1 MPAYQAPDRL
11 RLRVLSDEYA
21 RERLPGGGRLV
32 LAESAEISLPARASN
47 PTLRVKVYFIAPGGQ
62 KTLFA
67 FGEAGAIGE
76 FGLHRFVLAGKAPAL
91 ELGALPDPW
100 LAKFPDRS
108 DVEWYGRLALRL

>member
-1 MPAYQAPDRL
+1 VHQ
-11 RLRVLSDEYA
+11 
-21 RERLPGGGRLV
+21 
-32 LAESAEISLPARASN
+32 
-47 PTLRVKVYFIAPGGQ
+47 PTLRSESVFHCSRRQ

-100 LAKFPDRS
+100 LAKFLIEVTSNGTAGWHFDFEAPNPLTPNPRHR
-108 DVEWYGRLALRL
+108 GTHTNL